1 MLQNVFSWTR
11 LTLFRPWFLTI
22 VYPYWLGWLPRLS
35 TVDHFHRRGSSQAK
49 RRKRRADSFP
59 ENVDFRRILLTL
71 HLFWFCNNLRILL
84 NLLTQNDY
92 FFNRNLH
99 ATRGDIWRCT
109 EIVVPLQCIEMH
121 CEWRLRLSIAR
132 ASSALHSPCTSLAV
146 YLGETSPTALPEG
159 RELR

>member
-1 MLQNVFSWTR
+1 MLQNVFSWIR

-71 HLFWFCNNLRILL
+71 HLFWFTLYWSGWLL
-84 NLLTQNDY
+84 PGAAIPWKTI
-92 FFNRNLH
+92 
-99 ATRGDIWRCT
+99 RGCPAAGGRQPREHDEKVI
-109 EIVVPLQCIEMH
+109 Q
-121 CEWRLRLSIAR
+121 
-132 ASSALHSPCTSLAV
+132 SLAECYIIIKRQV
-146 YLGETSPTALPEG
+146 SSFLREAGGSPHDRGL
-159 RELR
+159 LW